1 MRCMVLCKAKSC
13 SAVQGEKDAMDAEEA
28 VEATAT
34 AANDSEGVVAKEAA
48 AVKAEAEA
56 AGAAPGLA
64 KAELEADG
72 SAAASDRA
80 ASEQDAS
87 TSGRDTVPGASSAPE
102 CIHAVKLPCLSAA
115 VRCVNTGIAAR
126 VS

>member
-1 MRCMVLCKAKSC
+1 
-13 SAVQGEKDAMDAEEA
+13 MDAEEA
-28 VEATAT
+28 VEATA
-34 AANDSEGVVAKEAA
+34 AAAKDSESVVAKEAA

-64 KAELEADG
+64 KAEPEAADAKPAADG

-87 TSGRDTVPGASSAPE
+87 TSGRDTVPGASPAAE
-102 CIHAVKLPCLSAA
+102 CPCAVDLFCYIAA
-115 VRCVNTGIAAR
+115 VCCIGTGAAAR
-126 VS
+126 VSQAFIRTL